1 MTNTACPAILLLL
14 DACYASPL
22 PVLSPVFQQA
32 CSRQWLGGFRE
43 ANVMRFPLSPTS
55 RSPFADQTLSLL
67 RAGIMFTYSPRQ
79 VISTLKV
86 QLPVLN
92 RHLVLTSRPTIS
104 IFTYTP
110 NVCLQGMKAPDPCE
124 EHGCMA
130 FCIGACG
137 IRCLLPTPPW
147 PDSSL
152 NWA

>member
-1 MTNTACPAILLLL
+1 MRCGVR
-14 DACYASPL
+14 ACYD
-22 PVLSPVFQQA
+22 
-32 CSRQWLGGFRE
+32 GE
-43 ANVMRFPLSPTS
+43 N
-55 RSPFADQTLSLL
+55 SLTKHSHCC
-67 RAGIMFTYSPRQ
+67 AGIMFTYSPRQ

-137 IRCLLPTPPW
+137 IRCLLPTSPW

-152 NWA
+152 NWAFLMQPIDFVPHFLCLAWLQAPGSLVAVRRE